1 MDQTLGM
8 PGKIGNLT
16 LKNRMVMTAAS
27 ASLSEPD
34 GGMTEDMLAYYE
46 RRAKGGVGLIITE
59 MVCVDEERGV
69 LFPRELNAA
78 RGENIPAFRQLADRI
93 HPYGTKLFAQL
104 FHPGA
109 NADPSLNPGLPLISA
124 SPTRIRHGGG
134 MAREA
139 TREELADLADQFGQA
154 ALRVKKGSF
163 DGVEVHAAHHYFL
176 HSFLSPVTN
185 RREDEYG
192 GSLENRA
199 RILRNIIQAVRRY
212 CGEDFPLM
220 FRISLEEY
228 IGKDGYHADTGIK
241 ICQML
246 ERWGADAINVTASGT
261 ASKLS
266 QSVEPIGY
274 LQGWRKHLAR
284 AVKKTVSIP
293 VVAVA
298 LIREPVYAEWLL
310 EEGYLDFVGSVRCHL
325 ADPDWANK
333 ALSRLDG
340 EIIPCISCMSCFQQF
355 HRRGHI
361 TCAVNPETGYEARL
375 PALRHDGGGR
385 LVVVLGAGP
394 GGMEAAWMAARRGFR
409 VLLFEKEKAPG
420 GQLRLAAQIPRKE
433 KIQWLIE
440 SLDRRCTQAGVIF
453 RYGHA
458 PSVKELKELCPYA
471 IFDATG
477 GNPSIPSSLA
487 GAAGNPMV
495 CTPPDIIEERVDIR
509 EASVVV
515 VGSGMTGLETAELL
529 SQRERNNAVVVLEA
543 ADKIAPG
550 AQGSNRNEV
559 MAVLEPQNVVFLL
572 NRTLT
577 RIGSDR
583 IWFRDTKTGEE
594 YVYPCDRVV
603 LALGTRPVRPYGES
617 LGAVCPRVY
626 PIGDRQQGGGIWD
639 AVHGGYRAAL
649 NLESDST
656 P

>member
-1 MDQTLGM
+1 MEQSLAM
-8 PGKIGNLT
+8 PGKIGSLT
-16 LKNRMVMTAAS
+16 LKNRIVMTAAS

-34 GGMTEDMLAYYE
+34 GRMTEDMLAYYE
-46 RRAKGGVGLIITE
+46 RRAMGGVGLIITE

-78 RGENIPAFRQLADRI
+78 RKENIPAFRQLANRI
-93 HPYGTKLFAQL
+93 HPYGTRIFAQL

-109 NADPSLNPGLPLISA
+109 NADPNLNPGLPLISA
-124 SPTRIRHGGG
+124 GPARTRHGGET
-134 MAREA
+134 ARAA
-139 TREELADLADQFGQA
+139 TREEIEDLAEKFGQA
-154 ALRVKKGSF
+154 ALRVKEGGF

-185 RREDEYG
+185 HREDEFG
-192 GSLENRA
+192 GSLENRT
-199 RILRNIIQAVRRY
+199 RILQWIVREIRKT
-212 CGEDFPLM
+212 CGADFPLM

-246 ERWGADAINVTASGT
+246 ERWGVDAINVTASGT

-274 LQGWRKHLAR
+274 PQGWRKHLAK

-298 LIREPVYAEWLL
+298 LIRAPVYAEWLL

-325 ADPDWANK
+325 ADPDWASK
-333 ALSRLDG
+333 ALGRRDE
-340 EIIPCISCMSCFQQF
+340 EIIPCISCMSCFEQF
-355 HRRGHI
+355 PRRGHI

-375 PALRHDGGGR
+375 PALREDGDGR

-394 GGMEAAWMAARRGFR
+394 GGMEAAWIAARRGFR
-409 VLLFEKEKAPG
+409 VLLFEKEKTPG
-420 GQLRLAAQIPRKE
+420 GQLRLAARIPRKE

-458 PSVKELKELCPYA
+458 PSVKELKELSPYA

-477 GNPSIPSSLA
+477 GSPGIPSSLA
-487 GAAGNPMV
+487 GAGGNPMV
-495 CTPPDIIEERVDIR
+495 CTPPDVIEERIDIR
-509 EASVVV
+509 EESVVV
-515 VGSGMTGLETAELL
+515 VGAGMTGLETAELL

-543 ADKIAPG
+543 AEKIAPG

-559 MAVLEPQNVVFLL
+559 TAVLEIHNVVFML

-577 RIGSDR
+577 KIGTDR

-603 LALGTRPVRPYGES
+603 LALGTRPGKPYGED
-617 LGAVCPRVY
+617 LAEVCPRVY
-626 PIGDRQQGGGIWD
+626 PIGDRRQGGSIWD
-639 AVHGGYRAAL
+639 AVHGGYQIAL
-649 NLESDST
+649 TLE
-656 P
+656 